1 MKRDPRALADGTWDV
16 LVIGGGIHGACVAW
30 DAVLRGLTVS
40 LVEKADFASATS
52 ANTLKIVHGGLR
64 YLQHGDYRRMRE
76 SIGERRALQ
85 RIAPPLVHPLPV
97 VVPTSGHGRRGR
109 EILHVALAL
118 NDLISVDRNAGLD
131 VEHHIPRGRTL
142 SRAECL
148 RLVPGLQA
156 EGLTGAGIF
165 HDAQVHDSERLVLAF
180 LRSATKAGAEV
191 ANYAEVTT
199 VRHDGHAL
207 MRVLVSDRVS
217 GERFAIRARAVV
229 NASGPWVDEV
239 LGLARP
245 RPRLGTSFARAFN
258 VVTRRLIATH
268 AVALPTRD
276 GARLLF
282 VVPWREQSLIGT
294 WYEPHHGRP
303 GDVRI
308 TEGDVA
314 CLLQAI
320 NRAWPGPRL
329 GLDDVR
335 LVHRGLLPVIGAG
348 LARHGRIVDHA
359 HAGFPALFTVVGV
372 KYTTARLMAERVV
385 QRIVER
391 LGRSAPR
398 SASAEIALDGTD
410 PTDEVRAYLGA
421 GEDAGDPRAMLRAGV
436 RHAIRTEMAQTLGDV
451 VFRRTALGTAGDP
464 GPDVLGAAAR
474 AAGVELGWSPD
485 RERDELQQVHGR
497 FGVPC

>member
-30 DAVLRGLTVS
+30 DAVLRGLTVC
-40 LVEKADFASATS
+40 LVEKSDFASATS

-76 SIGERRALQ
+76 SIGERRALL
-85 RIAPPLVHPLPV
+85 RIAPQLVRPLPV
-97 VVPTSGHGRRGR
+97 VVPTYGHGRRGR

-118 NDLISVDRNAGLD
+118 NDLVSMDRNAGLGAGR
-131 VEHHIPRGRTL
+131 HILRGRTV
-142 SRAECL
+142 SRSECL
-148 RLVPGLQA
+148 SLVPGLRA
-156 EGLTGAGIF
+156 DGLTGAGVF
-165 HDAQVHDSERLVLAF
+165 HDAQLHDSERLVLAF
-180 LRSATKAGAEV
+180 LQSAAKAGAEV

-199 VRHDGHAL
+199 VRHEGHGL
-207 MRVLVSDRVS
+207 MRALVSDRLT
-217 GERFAIRARAVV
+217 GERFPIRARAVV

-245 RPRLGTSFARAFN
+245 RVRLGTSFVRAFN

-294 WYEPHHGRP
+294 WYEPHQGRP

-308 TEGDVA
+308 TEGDVGG
-314 CLLQAI
+314 LLDSI
-320 NRAWPGPRL
+320 NRAWPAAAL
-329 GLDDVR
+329 TLDDVR
-335 LVHRGLLPVIGAG
+335 LVHRGLLPAAG
-348 LARHGRIVDHA
+348 TELARHGRIVDHA
-359 HAGFPALFTVVGV
+359 HAGFPALFTVLGV

-391 LGRSAPR
+391 LGRDAPR
-398 SASAEIALDGTD
+398 SASAAIALDGTD
-410 PTDEVRAYLGA
+410 PADEGRAHVGA
-421 GEDAGDPRAMLRAGV
+421 GEDADDPGAMLRAGV
-436 RHAIRTEMAQTLGDV
+436 RHAIRAEMAQTLADV
-451 VFRRTALGTAGDP
+451 VFRRTALATAGDP
-464 GPDVLGAAAR
+464 GPEILGAAAS
-474 AAGVELGWSPD
+474 AAGAELGWSPE
-485 RERDELQQVHGR
+485 RERDELRQVHGR
-497 FGVPC
+497 FGVPA